1 MILSEFDIIGITIA
15 LVTSFALIL
24 TGASAN
30 ARLTRQRNYW
40 RQESLAWNT
49 EADELREEVLG
60 LRTRIKSMSQVGK

>member
-24 TGASAN
+24 TSASAN
-30 ARLTRQRNYW
+30 ARITRQRNYW
-40 RQESLAWNT
+40 RQEALAWNT

>member
-30 ARLTRQRNYW
+30 ARLTRQRNAW
-40 RQESLAWNT
+40 RDEAIRLQEVINS
-49 EADELREEVLG
+49 VSP
-60 LRTRIKSMSQVGK
+60 KVGNK